1 MIKKVVFL
9 VFVLFPSL
17 IIAQTATVNGT
28 SYGTIADAYD
38 AAVGGD
44 TIFIDGIFDEKLT
57 SNKAVSLQGDDP
69 DTDGIVFTGTGRVL
83 FYTNEVLG
91 DFNISNLTIS
101 GGNSTANGAGILIDK
116 SKGNQITL
124 NNLIIENNTT
134 TAVGGGISINSANV
148 DINSCIIKNN
158 TALQGGG
165 LHLGTNNNANDPD
178 LDKIVNVKQS
188 LITGNSSTTNGAGFY
203 IYGFGNEMRIT
214 ANFEN
219 TTIALNTAA
228 ASGGSGRIYGEA
240 YAGDTST
247 NNVIVNMT
255 HVTSAR
261 NSAALSTE
269 SEKNNFG
276 IYFTTGGGGGP
287 VFNAYNSILA
297 SAGIIGNR
305 GINFI
310 QSNPGSLINNVMGGQ
325 LNINTADVNTNN
337 LTGRTAGQIGL
348 AADLTDEG
356 GFSNVLELT
365 DGDAVDYCTSDTG
378 TSLPVVD
385 QRNYLRDDFPD
396 AGAFELEGT
405 LLPGASCATAI
416 VAVPGV
422 YNNVAIS
429 EGNGSASQADADDAL
444 WYIYTAEADGTINI
458 NSCISN
464 PSGINTRLWVYTNG
478 CTSLTSVAEDD
489 DGCSAPNSFGSIVTD
504 MPVVG
509 GQEYLIEWDDKWD
522 IDQFDWELTFTA
534 ASGASCATAIVAVPG
549 VYNNVAISEGN
560 GSASQADAD
569 DALWYIYTAEADG
582 TININSC
589 ISNPSGI
596 NTRLWV
602 YTNGCTSLTS
612 VAEDDDGCSAPNS
625 FGSIVTDMPVVGGQ
639 EYLIEWDDKWDID
652 QFDWELTFTA
662 ASGASCATAIV
673 AVPGVY
679 NNVAISEGNGSASQ
693 ADADDA
699 LWYIYTAEADG
710 TININSCISNPSGI
724 NTRLWVYT
732 NGCTSLTS
740 VAEDDDGCS
749 APNSFG
755 SIVTDMPVVGGQE
768 YLIEWD
774 DKWDI
779 DQFDWELTFTAPI
792 VELPITFEDSQT
804 PIFVDFNGSETQIIV
819 NPDVSGDNTTNT
831 VAKNT
836 VPANAGFAGVNF
848 AVENLDI
855 TTLKG
860 FTMTVWSPIADTPV
874 LLKLENASTGVN
886 SERAAITTTTGAW
899 ETISFDF
906 SEEGDLTFE
915 SVTVFMNFNVVG
927 DTDQTYYWD
936 NLVQGEP
943 LDVTQNDLVDIA
955 IYPNPATSFITFDA
969 SEEIA
974 TLQIMNLLGQNV
986 SIIEVNNTKST
997 INISQFRN
1005 GVYFIKVLFSS
1016 GNFKILKF
1024 IKK

>member
-1 MIKKVVFL
+1 
-9 VFVLFPSL
+9 
-17 IIAQTATVNGT
+17 
-28 SYGTIADAYD
+28 
-38 AAVGGD
+38 
-44 TIFIDGIFDEKLT
+44 
-57 SNKAVSLQGDDP
+57 
-69 DTDGIVFTGTGRVL
+69 
-83 FYTNEVLG
+83 
-91 DFNISNLTIS
+91 
-101 GGNSTANGAGILIDK
+101 
-116 SKGNQITL
+116 
-124 NNLIIENNTT
+124 
-134 TAVGGGISINSANV
+134 
-148 DINSCIIKNN
+148 
-158 TALQGGG
+158 
-165 LHLGTNNNANDPD
+165 
-178 LDKIVNVKQS
+178 
-188 LITGNSSTTNGAGFY
+188 
-203 IYGFGNEMRIT
+203 
-214 ANFEN
+214 
-219 TTIALNTAA
+219 
-228 ASGGSGRIYGEA
+228 
-240 YAGDTST
+240 
-247 NNVIVNMT
+247 
-255 HVTSAR
+255 
-261 NSAALSTE
+261 
-269 SEKNNFG
+269 
-276 IYFTTGGGGGP
+276 
-287 VFNAYNSILA
+287 
-297 SAGIIGNR
+297 
-305 GINFI
+305 
-310 QSNPGSLINNVMGGQ
+310 
-325 LNINTADVNTNN
+325 
-337 LTGRTAGQIGL
+337 
-348 AADLTDEG
+348 
-356 GFSNVLELT
+356 
-365 DGDAVDYCTSDTG
+365 
-378 TSLPVVD
+378 
-385 QRNYLRDDFPD
+385 
-396 AGAFELEGT
+396 
-405 LLPGASCATAI
+405 
-416 VAVPGV
+416 
-422 YNNVAIS
+422 
-429 EGNGSASQADADDAL
+429 
-444 WYIYTAEADGTINI
+444 
-458 NSCISN
+458 
-464 PSGINTRLWVYTNG
+464 LWVYTNG

-612 VAEDDDGCSAPNS
+612 VDEDDDGCGAPNS
-625 FGSIVTDMPVVGGQ
+625 FGSIVTD
-639 EYLIEWDDKWDID
+639 I
-652 QFDWELTFTA
+652 
-662 ASGASCATAIV
+662 
-673 AVPGVY
+673 
-679 NNVAISEGNGSASQ
+679 
-693 ADADDA
+693 
-699 LWYIYTAEADG
+699 
-710 TININSCISNPSGI
+710 
-724 NTRLWVYT
+724 
-732 NGCTSLTS
+732 
-740 VAEDDDGCS
+740 
-749 APNSFG
+749 
-755 SIVTDMPVVGGQE
+755 PVVGGQE

-831 VAKNT
+831 VAQNT

-860 FTMTVWSPIADTPV
+860 FTMTVWSPIADTSV

-886 SERAAITTTTGAW
+886 SERAAMITSAGAW
-899 ETISFDF
+899 EIISFDF
-906 SEEGDLTFE
+906 SEEDDLTFE
-915 SVTVFMNFNVVG
+915 SVTLFMNFNVV
-927 DTDQTYYWD
+927 DPSNQIYYWD

-943 LDVTQNDLVDIA
+943 VLNILQNDLVDIA